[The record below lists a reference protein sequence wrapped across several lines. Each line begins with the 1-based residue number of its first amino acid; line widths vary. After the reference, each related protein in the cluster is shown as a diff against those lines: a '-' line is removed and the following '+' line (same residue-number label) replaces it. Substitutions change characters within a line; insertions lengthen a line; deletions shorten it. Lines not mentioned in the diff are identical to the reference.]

1 MHHCGSVRNRRIGS
15 QRERVTQEEPLIQP
29 QQITALV
36 LAGGQSRRM
45 GGRDKGLLP
54 FGGGLLI
61 GHVLDAVRP
70 QVHALMIS
78 ANRNQ
83 DAYSRFGCPVLADSL
98 EGFQGPLAGF
108 LAGLEHMP
116 TEYLLTLPCDG
127 PIVVPD
133 LARRLA
139 TGLSRANAE
148 IAVAHDGQ
156 RLQPVYALL
165 HRGVLE
171 GLRQAL
177 AEGERKID
185 RWYPRHR
192 WVTVDFSDVPEQFS
206 NINTPED
213 YAVAGAVQ
221 HQS

>member
-1 MHHCGSVRNRRIGS
+1 
-15 QRERVTQEEPLIQP
+15 
-29 QQITALV
+29 
-36 LAGGQSRRM
+36 M

-54 FGGGLLI
+54 FGDGLLV
-61 GHVLDAVRP
+61 GHVLAAVLP
-70 QVHALMIS
+70 QVRTALIS

-83 DAYSRFGCPVLADSL
+83 EEYRRFGFPVLADPL
-98 EGFQGPLAGF
+98 EDFQGPLAGF
-108 LAGLEHMP
+108 LAGLEAVQ
-116 TEYLLTLPCDG
+116 TDYLLTLPCDG

-133 LARRLA
+133 LARRLGG
-139 TGLSRANAE
+139 GLLEAGAD

-165 HRGVLE
+165 HRRVLP
-171 GLRQAL
+171 GLRAAL

-192 WVTVDFSDVPEQFS
+192 WVPVDFSDCPEQFS

-213 YAVAGAVQ
+213 YAVAGAGPR
-221 HQS
+221 S